1 MAKRKG
7 QTMQW
12 PNEKDRKCIG
22 QKKRTD
28 NAMVKRKGQKMH
40 WPKEK
45 DRSYANNIYICN
57 IRFFNTCLQ
66 ILKSSKRKSIS
77 IL

>member
-1 MAKRKG
+1 
-7 QTMQW
+7 MQW

-28 NAMVKRKGQKMH
+28 NAMAKRKGQKMH

-57 IRFFNTCLQ
+57 IRFFNTKFFLQ
-66 ILKSSKRKSIS
+66 FSVSNEDKHIS
-77 IL
+77 GFNAS